1 MRFDQ
6 LQNWLDWQL
15 QLHPTAIDMGLTR
28 VSRVADR
35 LEIGS
40 SAFKHSA
47 STVITVAGTN
57 GKGSC
62 VKTLE
67 ALLITS
73 GKTVGSFTSPHIIRY
88 NERIRLNGD
97 QVSDHQLCQAFED
110 IDQARK
116 GDSLTYFEFST
127 LAALLLFKQAKV
139 DFILLE
145 VGLGG
150 RLDSTNIIDTDLA
163 IVTSVDIDHC
173 EYLGNDRESIG
184 REKAGIFRSGVPA
197 IVADANMPLSVRA
210 YADDIGAELLCIDDQ
225 FRYSTAN
232 KRFHWSCL
240 PGASYSEFEVICEQ
254 PRLPLPSIAAALM
267 ALTVLSV
274 LPTQEQVSSVLAN
287 IELTGRLQSVE
298 IDGIE
303 FVLDVAHNPAAAE
316 SLAQSIDEH
325 DSRECYAICAMMA
338 DKDID
343 AVIQPLVNKVDHWFL
358 PNLPDND
365 RSLPSS
371 VLSSKVKSLDETAAL
386 QEFDSIVEAMDSVR
400 QQCVQL
406 TNKPVVYVF
415 GSFFTV
421 EAALNYLQIDV
432 Q

>member
-67 ALLITS
+67 TLLITS
-73 GKTVGSFTSPHIIRY
+73 GKTVGSFTSPHIVRY

-110 IDQARK
+110 IDQARE

-127 LAALLLFKQAKV
+127 LTALLLFKQAKV

-184 REKAGIFRSGVPA
+184 REKAGIFRPGVPA

-225 FRYSTAN
+225 FRYSAAN
-232 KRFHWSCL
+232 NRFHWSCL
-240 PGASYSEFEVICEQ
+240 PGASYSEFDVICEQ
-254 PRLPLPSIAAALM
+254 PRLPLSSIAAALM

-325 DSRECYAICAMMA
+325 NSRACYAICAMMA

-343 AVIQPLVNKVDHWFL
+343 AVIQPLVNEVDRWFL

-400 QQCVQL
+400 QQCVHL
-406 TNKPVVYVF
+406 TDKPVVYVF